1 MASAPPSQSARFA
14 GALEDPDAPASARLA
29 GAASGVAL
37 RHWHF
42 GRVVVPGPDYDWDD
56 QLEGTRCRRGVV
68 ARPGIR
74 TLVEWAE
81 TCLDTNPLGGWSP
94 GRSIAVTVEYHDD
107 TDDETLYYALFDN
120 DLIQVKEVPGST
132 SAHGW
137 PAPTLWGLVW
147 DDFLTVLFSWSCSV
161 SRLVWFSASPVAKS
175 GSGTMIC
182 AWSSR
187 LQCIALF
194 RLQTLT
200 MHAMSSS
207 SIAGCI
213 TAGRS
218 SGRPSCRTPKFFVCF
233 QNWCSS
239 TPRAH
244 GVPGPP
250 CCRLPEILRRHGAHG
265 MPE

>member
-37 RHWHF
+37 RNWHF
-42 GRVVVPGPDYDWDD
+42 GRIVVPGPDYDWDD

-107 TDDETLYYALFDN
+107 TDDETLYYALFDS

-147 DDFLTVLFSWSCSV
+147 DDFLTVLFQLELQRNSPGLVFSVASREIRVWNDDLCLEFAAAVHRPVPSADPDDARDELFEHCRVHNCRAIQRAAKLPDARVFCLFPELVLQHIACS
-161 SRLVWFSASPVAKS
+161 RRAGAAMLPSA
-175 GSGTMIC
+175 
-182 AWSSR
+182 
-187 LQCIALF
+187 
-194 RLQTLT
+194 
-200 MHAMSSS
+200 
-207 SIAGCI
+207 
-213 TAGRS
+213 
-218 SGRPSCRTPKFFVCF
+218 
-233 QNWCSS
+233 
-239 TPRAH
+239 
-244 GVPGPP
+244 
-250 CCRLPEILRRHGAHG
+250 
-265 MPE
+265 